1 MMSLAEEELQRL
13 EQERRERAERVKHK
27 AVPAVRLTLDL
38 PAPTDLAMPPA
49 TLKQLR
55 RAGFTYNHTT
65 RIWSAW
71 ESDEARVVYDALNAK
86 QAGLF

>member
-1 MMSLAEEELQRL
+1 MSLAEEELQRL

-55 RAGFTYNHTT
+55 RAGFTYNHAT

-71 ESDEARVVYDALNAK
+71 QSDDARVVYDALNAR
-86 QAGLF
+86 QAALF

>member
-1 MMSLAEEELQRL
+1 MRLAEEELQRL

-27 AVPAVRLTLDL
+27 AVPAVHLTLDL

-55 RAGFTYNHTT
+55 RAGFTYNYTT
-65 RIWSAW
+65 RVWSAW
-71 ESDEARVVYDALNAK
+71 ESDEARTVYDALNAR
-86 QAGLF
+86 QAALF